1 MLYCAHCARCNY
13 LTVSEHYGDCGWH
26 AVCDTRALVPSHH
39 HRTHAR
45 LPLEALTTPTITA
58 RPRGRGACAAA
69 QQWVVVLSTGRAGS
83 TTILQ
88 MLNAAAPLVALS
100 GEQTDWGAR
109 PGDRSSLLNTLWGA
123 LELSLRIAGRAR
135 AGDAARAAHPDPNAL
150 KDTACQG
157 LLAQF
162 PPSTNAT
169 IRGFKDLIANVDVG
183 RVVSLLPGVR
193 FVINYRED
201 QQAQT
206 RSGFWRTAGDASVSA
221 LRQRTDQLL
230 RETAASPRF
239 DLPLERFSVRAFDAL
254 LRFLG
259 VRGCGY

>member
-26 AVCDTRALVPSHH
+26 AVCDTRALVPSRH

-58 RPRGRGACAAA
+58 RPRGCGACAAA

-109 PGDRSSLLNTLWGA
+109 PGDRSSLLSTLWGA
-123 LELSLRIAGRAR
+123 LELSLVEARTYGLTWSTQKKPLCGAYPIAGTVV
-135 AGDAARAAHPDPNAL
+135 DSAAR
-150 KDTACQG
+150 Q
-157 LLAQF
+157 Q
-162 PPSTNAT
+162 PST
-169 IRGFKDLIANVDVG
+169 
-183 RVVSLLPGVR
+183 S
-193 FVINYRED
+193 
-201 QQAQT
+201 
-206 RSGFWRTAGDASVSA
+206 S
-221 LRQRTDQLL
+221 
-230 RETAASPRF
+230 
-239 DLPLERFSVRAFDAL
+239 
-254 LRFLG
+254 
-259 VRGCGY
+259 